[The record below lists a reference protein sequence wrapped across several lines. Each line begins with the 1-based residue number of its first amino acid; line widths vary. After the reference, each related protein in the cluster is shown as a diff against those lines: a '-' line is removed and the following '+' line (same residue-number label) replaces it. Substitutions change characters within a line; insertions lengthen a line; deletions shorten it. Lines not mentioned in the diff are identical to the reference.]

1 MESIESQMKAI
12 ELTNK
17 KITEKRTTLAADGD
31 EERLKKIR
39 KLKKSLRQIEELEN
53 MIKDDKN
60 CKLEK
65 EQIEKLSRKDALVEA
80 LKELGEDI

>member
-1 MESIESQMKAI
+1 
-12 ELTNK
+12 
-17 KITEKRTTLAADGD
+17 
-31 EERLKKIR
+31 
-39 KLKKSLRQIEELEN
+39 